1 MTFQVFQ
8 LNILNSN
15 WVLIKGLSSPLSSS
29 VMWVGGGGGAYRDF
43 GAPLVSF
50 IPSSVFGS
58 SSNQTS
64 PNKRKSIPDVALIE

>member
-15 WVLIKGLSSPLSSS
+15 WVVIKGLSSPLSSS
-29 VMWVGGGGGAYRDF
+29 VMWVGRGVAYRDF
-43 GAPLVSF
+43 GAPLDSL

-58 SSNQTS
+58 ISNQTS
-64 PNKRKSIPDVALIE
+64 PNKRKPMPDLVLI

>member
-15 WVLIKGLSSPLSSS
+15 WVVIKGLSSPLSSS
-29 VMWVGGGGGAYRDF
+29 VMWVGRGVAYRDF
-43 GAPLVSF
+43 GASVVSL

-64 PNKRKSIPDVALIE
+64 PNKRKSIPELALIE